1 MTDIVDV
8 DDYGTLEQAK
18 EVLLAQ
24 GWASPEMLSAR
35 DARVRAAAMEEAV
48 KHAKKRS
55 LQVWDSCENIGMMD
69 PETGVRECTAE
80 TRGGGCLCTER
91 FETLESIANELRALA
106 AAPPGY
112 VCVPVEPTREICEAM
127 QRMPA
132 LTVEDLQLSQAG
144 WSMGAIQNARR
155 YRAITTSAK
164 E

>member
-1 MTDIVDV
+1 MTNHTED
-8 DDYGTLEQAK
+8 
-18 EVLLAQ
+18 
-24 GWASPEMLSAR
+24 LSAH
-35 DARVRAAAMEEAV
+35 DARVRAAAMEEA
-48 KHAKKRS
+48 AKVLDIFRDEDRQ
-55 LQVWDSCENIGMMD
+55 LCCDG
-69 PETGVRECTAE
+69 RECGC
-80 TRGGGCLCTER
+80 RGATVFGM
-91 FETLESIANELRALA
+91 LEDAIRALA
-106 AAPPGY
+106 ATPPGY